1 MDIIRFTT
9 GSAVA
14 PRVGV
19 SDGEVVTELGAATVA
34 ELLRQP
40 PQPALPRRRPLIRT
54 RTVTD
59 SFRCSARPR
68 P

>member
-1 MDIIRFTT
+1 MDIIRFITAT
-9 GSAVA
+9 DTE

-40 PQPALPRRRPLIRT
+40 RSRCART
-54 RTVTD
+54 R
-59 SFRCSARPR
+59 
-68 P
+68 